1 MSKLSVLIIEDEENI
16 CNFIKTSLRTQGYK
30 IATASTAAEGLSI
43 VNSGSCDLVL
53 LDLGLPDEDGMSFIS
68 KIRRSDSTPIIVLS
82 ARTQENDKVTALD
95 AGANDYITKPF
106 GTAEL
111 LARVRAALRNR
122 RYEGIQGGE
131 DVNGGYRFK
140 DLEIDYARRLVRVR
154 EKEIKL
160 TQTEYN
166 IVALL
171 SQHAGRVL
179 TYASI
184 IQAVWGSSDA
194 GSIKKLQVNMANIR
208 KKLGSRPGEKNYIV
222 NELGVGYRMQDEA

>member
-1 MSKLSVLIIEDEENI
+1 M
-16 CNFIKTSLRTQGYK
+16 
-30 IATASTAAEGLSI
+30 
-43 VNSGSCDLVL
+43 
-53 LDLGLPDEDGMSFIS
+53 
-68 KIRRSDSTPIIVLS
+68 
-82 ARTQENDKVTALD
+82 
-95 AGANDYITKPF
+95 
-106 GTAEL
+106 
-111 LARVRAALRNR
+111 RNR